1 MYITHVHSTLLEYIC
16 KQYCTQYTCTEKKPV
31 LIQVEGV
38 SVGLENQG
46 QVVARV
52 AARVA
57 ASGSELVADTE
68 CEEWH
73 EAAGIS
79 SSPAAFPMWSVAMMT
94 Q

>member
-1 MYITHVHSTLLEYIC
+1 MCHICILHMYTVHFLSTYVNSTVHSTH
-16 KQYCTQYTCTEKKPV
+16 
-31 LIQVEGV
+31 VEGV